1 MNRTV
6 VRSLVARGL
15 FAALGTLA
23 IATAVPAW
31 AVDPLQVDDFEDGTT
46 MGWEEGAPSPN
57 PPVNVANGGPGGAGD
72 AYLENASSGGTGAG
86 SRMVMFNNAQ
96 WTGDYVAAGVVAL
109 QADLINLGASDL
121 PMRVAV
127 EGAGGGRYASVDP
140 VVLPAGSGWLLVVF
154 DLTDAGMVQVG
165 GSQPLA
171 DVLASV
177 TELRVLASAS
187 PDWQGGSMVATLGMD
202 NLGVWT
208 AAVFEDG
215 FESGDTSAWSLT
227 VP

>member
-23 IATAVPAW
+23 IATTVPAW

-57 PPVNVANGGPGGAGD
+57 PPVNVPDGGPGGAGD

-165 GSQPLA
+165 GAQTLA
-171 DVLASV
+171 EVLASV
-177 TELRVLASAS
+177 TELRVLASNV
-187 PDWQGGSMVATLGMD
+187 PDWNGAALVATVGMD
-202 NLGVWT
+202 NLASGSS
-208 AAVFEDG
+208 VFTDG
-215 FESGDTSAWSLT
+215 FESGTTAAWSLT

>member
-1 MNRTV
+1 MMSQSNPYGMMMRC
-6 VRSLVARGL
+6 LL
-15 FAALGTLA
+15 AAAGTAAMMLA
-23 IATAVPAW
+23 AAAW

-57 PPVNVANGGPGGAGD
+57 PPVNVPDGGPGGAGD

-109 QADLINLGASDL
+109 
-121 PMRVAV
+121 

-165 GSQPLA
+165 GAQTLA
-171 DVLASV
+171 EVLASV
-177 TELRVLASAS
+177 TELRVLASNV
-187 PDWQGGSMVATLGMD
+187 PDWNGAALVATVGMD
-202 NLGVWT
+202 NLASGSS
-208 AAVFEDG
+208 VFTDG
-215 FESGDTSAWSLT
+215 FESGTTAAWSLT